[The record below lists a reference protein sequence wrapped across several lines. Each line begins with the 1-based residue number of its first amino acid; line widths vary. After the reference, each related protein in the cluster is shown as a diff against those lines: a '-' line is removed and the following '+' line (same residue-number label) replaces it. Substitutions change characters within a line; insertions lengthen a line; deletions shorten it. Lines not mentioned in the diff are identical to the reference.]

1 MQSAGI
7 APDIYSYNGVIDAYG
22 KSKQYMQM
30 ESVLRVMRAAHC
42 KPDLVTYNTLL
53 DAYGRVADF
62 AKMEQV
68 GFLYN
73 LCFLWDFGAGFSA
86 QMLHI
91 LDLFPLR
98 KWLGFFF
105 LFEFCCYQFATKM
118 ISIPGATKLKLVFPF
133 CRCSKACQEQSPNTN
148 HMWEHTIH
156 LCVIMQEQGKWSR
169 WRSLFQEWY
178 VLVSSQLSSLMTFWY
193 RAMGVL
199 GHLIKWKTVF
209 SNY

>member
-1 MQSAGI
+1 VVTYNILLRASAQLDQFERVQSLFKEMQSAGI

-73 LCFLWDFGAGFSA
+73 LCFLRDFGAGFSA

-91 LDLFPLR
+91 LDLFLLR
-98 KWLGFFF
+98 K
-105 LFEFCCYQFATKM
+105 
-118 ISIPGATKLKLVFPF
+118 
-133 CRCSKACQEQSPNTN
+133 
-148 HMWEHTIH
+148 
-156 LCVIMQEQGKWSR
+156 
-169 WRSLFQEWY
+169 
-178 VLVSSQLSSLMTFWY
+178 
-193 RAMGVL
+193 
-199 GHLIKWKTVF
+199 
-209 SNY
+209 